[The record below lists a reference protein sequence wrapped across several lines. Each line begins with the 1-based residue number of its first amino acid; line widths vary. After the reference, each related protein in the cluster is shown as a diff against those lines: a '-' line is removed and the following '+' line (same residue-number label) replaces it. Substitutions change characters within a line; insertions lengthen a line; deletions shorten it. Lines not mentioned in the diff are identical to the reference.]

1 MNSLSAAA
9 ADFSSGIPFPT
20 SDAPA
25 GTTARAEPGVVMPY
39 TEGMRGFAC
48 EHELMT
54 RLEVVRRL
62 AQLKG
67 LRHSAEK
74 PLAAAHEPVYYVPS
88 DTLVGL
94 ERAQALGIHNRDHLF
109 GGVVP
114 QAFVA
119 TKAITHALVEEGAHA
134 PEGWCTEFADRVGD
148 AVLKGFTAFGFA
160 DARRA
165 GRLLLAEG
173 PVRVKTVRETGG
185 RGQTVVRSEEE
196 LDACLAS
203 FDAAALEQ
211 DGVVLEE
218 NLTDV
223 ITLSVGQVTVAGM
236 VASYHGEQYLTR
248 NREGGLAYGGSRL
261 TVVRGD
267 FNALLALPLADD
279 VRLGVEQAMTYDAA
293 AIACFPGFFA
303 SRINY
308 DVVQGIDA
316 RGQWRSGVLEQSWRA
331 GGATGAEIA
340 ALEAFRADAQRELVT
355 AACVEVHGPCE
366 LPDGAV
372 VYFQGDDPA
381 TGPLTKYTLVETNA
395 HAS

>member
-1 MNSLSAAA
+1 MSSLSAAA
-9 ADFSSGIPFPT
+9 ADFASGIYFGTTDPSAT
-20 SDAPA
+20 SDSLPPQ
-25 GTTARAEPGVVMPY
+25 GIVMPY

-67 LRHSAEK
+67 LRHSVEN
-74 PLAAAHEPVYYVPS
+74 PLATLHAPVYYVPS

-94 ERAQALGIHNRDHLF
+94 DRAQALGIHNRDHLF

-119 TKAITHALVEEGAHA
+119 TKAITHPLVEKGARA
-134 PEGWCTEFADRVGD
+134 PEGWGTEFAERVGD
-148 AVLKGFTAFGFA
+148 AVLKGFTAFALA
-160 DARRA
+160 DAQRA
-165 GRLLLAEG
+165 GRLLLGDG

-185 RGQTVVRSEEE
+185 RGQTVVRNADE
-196 LDACLAS
+196 LDACLAGYES
-203 FDAAALEQ
+203 AALEQ

-279 VRLGVEQAMTYDAA
+279 VRMGVEQAMTYDAA

-316 RGQWRSGVLEQSWRA
+316 RGHWRSGVLEQSWRA

-340 ALEAFRADAQRELVT
+340 ALEAFRSDPQRELVT

-366 LPDGAV
+366 LPAGAV

-381 TGPLTKYTLVETNA
+381 TGPLTKYTLVEPHA